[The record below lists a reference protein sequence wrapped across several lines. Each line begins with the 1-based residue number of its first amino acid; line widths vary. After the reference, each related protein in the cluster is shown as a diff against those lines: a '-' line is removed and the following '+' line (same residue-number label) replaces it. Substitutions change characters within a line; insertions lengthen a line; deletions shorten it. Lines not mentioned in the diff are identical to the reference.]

1 MFNNDILVTR
11 TTLPS
16 LLLPPLLLPSLLLP
30 TLLHASI
37 YRTLGPNTPIL
48 TSTFTVPQSMLEMV
62 DVPLSR
68 SLLL

>member
-16 LLLPPLLLPSLLLP
+16 LLLPSLLLP
-30 TLLHASI
+30 PLLHASI

-48 TSTFTVPQSMLEMV
+48 ASTFTVPQSMLETV
-62 DVPLSR
+62 DVPPSR